1 MLQNLYGSYVAI
13 VTPML
18 EDGSV
23 DFPSLGKLIDWHIEQ
38 GTHGIVA
45 VGTTGESATLEVD
58 EHIEVIEYIVKYAA
72 GRIAIIAGTG
82 ANSTREAIEL
92 TRMAEQVKADA
103 CLLVVPYYNK
113 PTQEGLYQHYKA
125 IADAVSIAQVLYN
138 VPGRTIVDMQND
150 TVAKLAEI
158 DNIIAIKD
166 ATGDIDR
173 ARDLVDRLSSQ
184 IDILTGDDATAL
196 EHMKIGGRGNISVT
210 ANVAPKLMSQM
221 CEAAIASDYD
231 LAESINAK
239 LKALNTKLFIESN
252 PIPVKWA
259 MCRMGLMGD
268 VLRLPMTKL
277 APEHHKTI
285 EDALTQ
291 ADIELSPQ
299 TPQST

>member
-18 EDGSV
+18 VDGSV
-23 DFPSLGKLIDWHIEQ
+23 DFPALGKLIDWHVEQ
-38 GTHGIVA
+38 GTHGIVS

-58 EHIEVIEYIVKYAA
+58 EHIEVVEYTVKHAA
-72 GRIAIIAGTG
+72 GRVEIIAGTG

-92 TRMAEQVKADA
+92 TKLAEQVNADA

-113 PTQEGLYQHYKA
+113 PNQEGLYQHYKA
-125 IADAVSIAQVLYN
+125 IADAVPIAQVLYN

-150 TVAKLAEI
+150 TVARLAEI

-173 ARDLVDRLSSQ
+173 AKDLVNRLGHQ
-184 IDILTGDDATAL
+184 IDILTGDDTTAL
-196 EHMKIGGRGNISVT
+196 EHMKVGGRGNISVT

-221 CEAAIASDYD
+221 CEAAIAGDYA
-231 LAESINAK
+231 LAESINEK
-239 LKALNTKLFIESN
+239 LSALNTKLFIESN

-259 MCRMGLMGD
+259 MHRLGLIQES
-268 VLRLPMTKL
+268 LRLPMTVL
-277 APEHHKTI
+277 TPEFHQTI
-285 EDALTQ
+285 EAALTQ
-291 ADIELSPQ
+291 AGVELP
-299 TPQST
+299 

>member
-18 EDGSV
+18 ADGSV
-23 DFPSLGKLIDWHIEQ
+23 DFPAFGKLIDWHIEQ
-38 GTHGIVA
+38 GTHGIVS

-58 EHIEVIEYIVKYAA
+58 EHIEVVEYSVKRAA
-72 GRIAIIAGTG
+72 GRIEIIAGTG

-113 PTQEGLYQHYKA
+113 PNQEGLYQHYKA
-125 IADAVSIAQVLYN
+125 IADAVPIAQVLYN

-150 TVAKLAEI
+150 TVARLAGI

-173 ARDLVDRLSSQ
+173 AKDLVDRLGDQ
-184 IDILTGDDATAL
+184 IDILTGDDTTAL
-196 EHMKIGGRGNISVT
+196 EHMKVGGRGNISVT

-221 CEAAIASDYD
+221 CEAAIAGDHA
-231 LAESINAK
+231 LAESINDK
-239 LKALNTKLFIESN
+239 LSGLNTKLFIESN

-259 MCRMGLMGD
+259 MHRLGLIEES
-268 VLRLPMTKL
+268 LRLPMTVL
-277 APEHHKTI
+277 ASEFHQVV
-285 EDALTQ
+285 EEALTQ
-291 ADIELSPQ
+291 AGIELP
-299 TPQST
+299 